1 MAYTVNEIEQRL
13 GKVRELSTGASLY
26 EQVAEEATELA
37 HAAQKIA
44 RYLRGEQPMAED
56 FDIYKAEENFKEEYG
71 DVLLSVDAVVGIS
84 QEDFYIETMESYDKK
99 LDRWVERLEEGAK
112 EKDVHIS
119 MDPV

>member
-1 MAYTVNEIEQRL
+1 MAYAVNEIEQRL

-44 RYLRGEQPMAED
+44 RYLRGEQPIAED
-56 FDIYKAEENFKEEYG
+56 FDIFKEEENFKEEYG
-71 DVLLSVDAVVGIS
+71 DVLLSVYAVMGVCCG
-84 QEDFYIETMESYDKK
+84 DFYIETVESYDKK
-99 LDRWVERLEEGAK
+99 LDRWVERLEEGVK

>member
-1 MAYTVNEIEQRL
+1 MVYAVHEIEQRL
-13 GKVRELSTGASLY
+13 DKVRELSTGASLY

-44 RYLRGEQPMAED
+44 RYLRGEQPLAED
-56 FDIYKAEENFKEEYG
+56 FDILKAEENFKEEYG
-71 DVLLSVDAVVGIS
+71 DVLLSVDAVVGLPY
-84 QEDFYIETMESYDKK
+84 EDFYIETMESYDKK

-112 EKDVHIS
+112 EKDVHIA

>member
-1 MAYTVNEIEQRL
+1 MNSDLTKFERFL
-13 GKVRELSTGASLY
+13 R

-56 FDIYKAEENFKEEYG
+56 FDISKAEENFKEEYG
-71 DVLLSVDAVVGIS
+71 DVLLSVDAVVGLRR
-84 QEDFYIETMESYDKK
+84 EDFYIETTESYDKK

-119 MDPV
+119 MDPI

>member
-1 MAYTVNEIEQRL
+1 MAYAVNEIKQRL
-13 GKVRELSTGASLY
+13 DKVRELSTGASLY

-44 RYLRGEQPMAED
+44 RYLRGEQPMAKD
-56 FDIYKAEENFKEEYG
+56 FDISKAEENFKEEYG
-71 DVLLSVDAVVGIS
+71 DVLLSVDAAMGVCY
-84 QEDFYIETMESYDKK
+84 EDFYIETVKSYNKK
-99 LDRWVERLEEGAK
+99 LDRWVERLEKGAK